1 MLICNN
7 NNYKRNQEIYINV
20 VLIFLISSFMIK
32 SQIVYQH
39 HIEHR

>member
-1 MLICNN
+1 
-7 NNYKRNQEIYINV
+7 
-20 VLIFLISSFMIK
+20 MIK